1 LLEFSEDGAEK
12 HTSMK
17 DIKRVVHISHNFV
30 DAELWD
36 IKQQV
41 SLSPEERQKAAKEL
55 KSRAFGKAVRD
66 VRARPKKR

>member
-1 LLEFSEDGAEK
+1 
-12 HTSMK
+12 MK

-55 KSRAFGKAVRD
+55 KSRAFGIAVRD